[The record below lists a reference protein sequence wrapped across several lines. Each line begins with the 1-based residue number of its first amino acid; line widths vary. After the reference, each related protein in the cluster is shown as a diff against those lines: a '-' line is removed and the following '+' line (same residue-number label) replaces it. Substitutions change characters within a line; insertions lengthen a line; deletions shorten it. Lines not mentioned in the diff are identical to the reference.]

1 MEKPPK
7 IDLSKIYPEALSD
20 EQLKM
25 KRQKEESEM
34 IVDFRRQK
42 ILDNRKN
49 RIPNEDVSL
58 AQIAAAFLILTIVLP
73 FFDIIPIVGLFSI
86 FLGLFTPF
94 YLVASIWFAHKSLK
108 VGEKI
113 EKQTQLPT
121 EGRMTTI
128 AVIIV
133 TFAVIL
139 IKFLAIFNF

>member
-20 EQLKM
+20 EQLEM

-34 IVDFRRQK
+34 IVYFRRQK

-49 RIPNEDVSL
+49 KIPNEDVSL

-94 YLVASIWFAHKSLK
+94 YLVASIWFAYKSLK
-108 VGEKI
+108 MGEKI
-113 EKQTQLPT
+113 EKQMQLPA
-121 EGRMTTI
+121 EGRMTAI

-139 IKFLAIFNF
+139 IKFLVIFNF